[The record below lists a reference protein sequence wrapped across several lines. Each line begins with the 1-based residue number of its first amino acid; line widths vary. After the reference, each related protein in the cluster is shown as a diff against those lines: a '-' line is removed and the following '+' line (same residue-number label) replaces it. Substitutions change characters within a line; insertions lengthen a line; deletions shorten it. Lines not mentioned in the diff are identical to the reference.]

1 MDKNSKKLDKLQR
14 EANITLILGIV
25 SSINLSLGSFK
36 TLGYI
41 LLALNIFPPLLH
53 FINNSYY
60 KINCDKIKHLYQY
73 FIKNY
78 NQLNKIFYLN
88 NPIEIYAMFTYLLD
102 NGYLSKNK
110 NFKYSTKNLNDIYN
124 LLGTDVIN
132 GHGCCRHISSMFCD
146 ILNNYGVE
154 SCNLCV
160 YLGDSIV
167 YNNDELTKL
176 IIDGKIMP
184 TDFITIISDEVLKN
198 KDANH
203 VITMSIK
210 DNKIY
215 LLDPTNNESYKFNE
229 DDRTLLYTDECN
241 KIPIDLEGTI
251 YSNRKYV
258 NFIPNI
264 TDSYSKLL
272 QNKYSSISI
281 EEEKNII
288 KDTIYICSKNLDIFE
303 KFYNENCE
311 LYDEISDKVLKL
323 KNKRLF

>member
-60 KINCDKIKHLYQY
+60 KINCDEIKHLYQY

-110 NFKYSTKNLNDIYN
+110 NFKYSTKNPNDIYN

-167 YNNDELTKL
+167 YNNEELTKL

-303 KFYNENCE
+303 KSYNENCE